1 MTTLNKVLL
10 AIIIILALALGGIV
24 LYRGWFSSSPY
35 YAVYLRTGDLYF
47 GKLQRFPNFS
57 LRQVYLLRV
66 NEDDTQNPFRVQ
78 KFKEVFWGPEDYL
91 RINDD
96 EVVWMTKLDDA
107 GQLAQLLKNNPDL
120 VPTAS
125 APAATTAPEGSQ
137 EQPAE

>member
-10 AIIIILALALGGIV
+10 SIIIILALALGGIV

>member
-120 VPTAS
+120 IPTAS
-125 APAATTAPEGSQ
+125 APAATTVPDESQ
-137 EQPAE
+137 GQSSE